1 MCLIKHVLDSAVCIQ
16 QSCARDAR
24 SFASQFPPMRSSS
37 STHSIQRHRCTYPLI
52 PSTCRAADK
61 TGRVALVVGS
71 TDILASHS
79 EHLFL
84 ADLAAKLGIYL
95 PCFSIEGGGHIL
107 FHHDEGRSIVDAI
120 SAALAALK
128 NREYERRRGES
139 RLAEFEERL
148 RQTTWQLT

>member
-1 MCLIKHVLDSAVCIQ
+1 M
-16 QSCARDAR
+16 
-24 SFASQFPPMRSSS
+24 
-37 STHSIQRHRCTYPLI
+37 
-52 PSTCRAADK
+52 
-61 TGRVALVVGS
+61 ALVVGS

-120 SAALAALK
+120 SAALAALPLEG
-128 NREYERRRGES
+128 NLLRGP
-139 RLAEFEERL
+139 AEGFRKSLVL
-148 RQTTWQLT
+148 R

>member
-1 MCLIKHVLDSAVCIQ
+1 MCLIQQFLFSVLLALV
-16 QSCARDAR
+16 R
-24 SFASQFPPMRSSS
+24 SRRTLLRTSIPPMRSSS
-37 STHSIQRHRCTYPLI
+37 SSHPIQRHRFIYPLI
-52 PSTCRAADK
+52 PCTSRAADK
-61 TGRVALVVGS
+61 TARVALVVGS

-107 FHHDEGRSIVDAI
+107 FHHDEGRSIVNAI

-128 NREYERRRGES
+128 HGEDERGRGES